1 MKAKAA
7 IATAYNTVL
16 FDDVDVREPQ
26 GKEVRVK
33 ITAVGICGT
42 DIGAIQGSIG
52 MYPTVLGHEGA
63 GIVDAVGPEVTKFKV
78 GDRVGITYTSCG
90 NCKWCQMGK
99 TSLCDTWL
107 PDNFFGAG
115 KLSYKNKPLP
125 SWFGQNSFATTTL
138 TNEGNLTK
146 VPDGIDPDTAGPYG
160 CGIMTG
166 VGCMMACNPQPGD
179 TAIVFGLGTVG
190 MSALMGAKLAGCE
203 KIVAVGGTPW
213 KLELAKE
220 LGATHTINRR
230 EHENLGAAIRAIA
243 PEGGKCIVEATG
255 HSEMCVEA
263 VNALGKMGTLYFAA
277 TYKEPFPFFPNMA
290 VNGTYK
296 HGSMGDWE
304 AVPNIE
310 KLMNLTA
317 EGKFPV
323 DKIMTF
329 YDFEDMDKAMDDLA
343 HQRIIKAVLKVK
355 R

>member
-7 IATAYNTVL
+7 IVTAPNVIL
-16 FDDVDVREPQ
+16 FDDVDVREPV
-26 GKEVRVK
+26 GNEVRVR

-42 DIGAIQGSIG
+42 DISMLHGDLGIPA
-52 MYPTVLGHEGA
+52 VAGHEGA
-63 GIVDAVGPEVTKFKV
+63 GIVEAVGPDVTRFKV

-90 NCKWCQMGK
+90 ECKWCKMGK
-99 TSLCDTWL
+99 NSLCDTYMG
-107 PDNFFGAG
+107 NFFGPG
-115 KLSYKNKPLP
+115 RLEYKNRPIGN
-125 SWFGQNSFATTTL
+125 WFGQNSFATTTL
-138 TNEGNLTK
+138 TTEANLTK

-166 VGCMMACNPQPGD
+166 VGSLMACDPKPGD

-220 LGATHTINRR
+220 LGATHTVNRK
-230 EHENLGAAIRAIA
+230 EEEDLVAAIKAIA
-243 PEGGKCIVEATG
+243 PEGGKCVIEATG
-255 HSEMCVEA
+255 HSEMCVA
-263 VNALGKMGTLYFAA
+263 ATKVLGKMGTLYFAA
-277 TYKEPFPFFPNMA
+277 VYHEPFPFFPEMT

-296 HGSMGDWE
+296 HGGMGEW
-304 AVPNIE
+304 APVQNIE
-310 KLMNLTA
+310 KLMRLTA

-329 YDFEDMDKAMDDLA
+329 YDFDDMDKALDDLA
-343 HQRIIKAVLKVK
+343 HQRIIKAVLKTGN
-355 R
+355 

>member
-7 IATAYNTVL
+7 IAIKKDVML
-16 FDDVDVREPQ
+16 LDDVEVREPV
-26 GKEVRVK
+26 GDEVRVL

-42 DIGAIQGSIG
+42 DITAIHGTVGIF
-52 MYPTVLGHEGA
+52 PTVLGHEGA
-63 GIVDAVGPEVTKFKV
+63 GIVESVGPDVKRFKP
-78 GDRVGITYTSCG
+78 GDRVGITFTSCG
-90 NCKWCQMGK
+90 HCKWCQMGK
-99 TSLCDTWL
+99 SSLCDEYMT
-107 PDNFFGAG
+107 NFFSPGR
-115 KLSYKNKPLP
+115 LTYKNKPLP
-125 SWFGQNSFATTTL
+125 NWFGQNSFATTTL
-138 TNEGNLTK
+138 TTEKNLTK

-166 VGCMMACNPQPGD
+166 VGSMMACNPQPGD

-220 LGATHTINRR
+220 LGATHTINRK
-230 EHENLGAAIRAIA
+230 EVASIEKAISDVA

-263 VNALGKMGTLYFAA
+263 VKALGKMGTLYFAA
-277 TYKEPFPFFPNMA
+277 TYKEPFPFKPKMA
-290 VNGTYK
+290 ANGTYK

-323 DKIMTF
+323 DRIMTF
-329 YDFEDMDKAMDDLA
+329 YDFDDMDKAMDDLA